1 MNLLGGRAKTAA
13 IRNRHKRLK
22 LLKIEINAWHA
33 LIVAN
38 VAIHR
43 TPELPQDAVHHIQ
56 KERFMSFSKRSIPFA
71 AAVALAVAGAL
82 PARAQSW
89 PEKGI
94 TIVVPTAAG
103 GANDAMA
110 RIIGQGLSARLGKP
124 VIVENKAGANGA
136 IASEFVARAAPDGYT
151 IMFGYIATHGINP
164 ALQKLRYD
172 PVADFEPIG
181 MVAAS
186 PTVLVVNNAVPA
198 KNVKELVQL
207 IKAKPDSFSYA
218 TAGNGTAP
226 HIAGE
231 LFKLSIGLDVVGVPY
246 KGSAPA
252 VVDTIGG
259 TTQYMFPS
267 LFTGYPQVKGG
278 KLRALGIA
286 GEKRSRVMP
295 ELPTLTEQGVPNVN
309 LSQWYAM
316 FAPAKTPKA
325 VIDRLNMEMNAVLND
340 KATEKKIEDQ
350 GAEVETGTPDQLKTL
365 VQKEVTHWKSVVTAA
380 KIKID

>member
-1 MNLLGGRAKTAA
+1 
-13 IRNRHKRLK
+13 
-22 LLKIEINAWHA
+22 
-33 LIVAN
+33 
-38 VAIHR
+38 
-43 TPELPQDAVHHIQ
+43 
-56 KERFMSFSKRSIPFA
+56 MSFSKRSIPFA

>member
-1 MNLLGGRAKTAA
+1 
-13 IRNRHKRLK
+13 
-22 LLKIEINAWHA
+22 
-33 LIVAN
+33 
-38 VAIHR
+38 
-43 TPELPQDAVHHIQ
+43 
-56 KERFMSFSKRSIPFA
+56 MSFIKRSITFA
-71 AAVALAVAGAL
+71 AAVALSGTVAL
-82 PARAQSW
+82 PAHAQSW

-164 ALQKLRYD
+164 ALQKLKYD

-231 LFKLSIGLDVVGVPY
+231 LFKLSIGQDVVGVPY

-267 LFTGYPQVKGG
+267 MFTGYPQVKGG

-309 LSQWYAM
+309 MSQWYAM
-316 FAPAKTPKA
+316 FAPAKTPKT
-325 VIDRLNMEMNAVLND
+325 VIDRLNAEMNAVLND

-350 GAEVETGTPDQLKTL
+350 GAEVETGTPDQLKAL
-365 VQKEVTHWKSVVTAA
+365 VQKEVAHWKSVVTAA